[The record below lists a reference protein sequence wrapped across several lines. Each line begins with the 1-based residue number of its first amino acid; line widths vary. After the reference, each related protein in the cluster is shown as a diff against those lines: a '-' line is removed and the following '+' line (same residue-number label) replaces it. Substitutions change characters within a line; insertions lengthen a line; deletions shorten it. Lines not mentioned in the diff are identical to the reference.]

1 MTSSLVLTVIG
12 PDRPGLVEALSQVV
26 AEQFSNKFI
35 RRNIADGDEGSG
47 KTEEL
52 IHEPTVNRLFMLGS

>member
-1 MTSSLVLTVIG
+1 MDEQGTNPQDEL
-12 PDRPGLVEALSQVV
+12 QVV